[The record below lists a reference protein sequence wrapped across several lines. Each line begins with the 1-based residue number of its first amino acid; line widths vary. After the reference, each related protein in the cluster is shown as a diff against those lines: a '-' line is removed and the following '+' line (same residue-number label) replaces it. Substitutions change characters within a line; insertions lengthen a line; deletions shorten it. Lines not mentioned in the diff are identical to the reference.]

1 MSAAVL
7 LWGCPLLRSSGDRLI
22 LPAVLLACISCLQP
36 GIDPVFLTLLSSVHG
51 LAPDFHGWI
60 VTATQSGMAI
70 GSLLTWRWGTRI
82 PRDAF
87 ALAAGFAAVAA
98 LATPH
103 TAPFMVLLTVRA
115 LYGGAMGMLY
125 TQAMSNAALNRPHG
139 AYGAV
144 FLCQLMLSTG
154 IAIGLPAIST
164 VAGPTMALSALAA
177 APLGALLLVAF
188 STRSTAPPQ
197 HSPKPGA
204 AQVHENTTLRAWAS
218 ASATLLFICSTM
230 MIWTFSG
237 ALAVKA
243 GISETVIGQA
253 VALGSLAGA
262 ATAFLVMRERSV
274 VPPPLTGVLAGLAL
288 LSPIAATST
297 GNAEMFI
304 VAIVLLNIG
313 STAIIVRT
321 SGLASAASQDS
332 LFRRFVA
339 CTHALGMIMGPLT
352 GSLATGLFGDVGL
365 LVAAVMAIAAAC
377 LMLLFAEAHSL
388 RMRLWTK
395 PREALQQP

>member
-1 MSAAVL
+1 
-7 LWGCPLLRSSGDRLI
+7 
-22 LPAVLLACISCLQP
+22 
-36 GIDPVFLTLLSSVHG
+36 
-51 LAPDFHGWI
+51 
-60 VTATQSGMAI
+60 
-70 GSLLTWRWGTRI
+70 
-82 PRDAF
+82 
-87 ALAAGFAAVAA
+87 
-98 LATPH
+98 
-103 TAPFMVLLTVRA
+103 
-115 LYGGAMGMLY
+115 
-125 TQAMSNAALNRPHG
+125 
-139 AYGAV
+139 
-144 FLCQLMLSTG
+144 
-154 IAIGLPAIST
+154 
-164 VAGPTMALSALAA
+164 MALSALAA

>member
-1 MSAAVL
+1 
-7 LWGCPLLRSSGDRLI
+7 
-22 LPAVLLACISCLQP
+22 
-36 GIDPVFLTLLSSVHG
+36 
-51 LAPDFHGWI
+51 
-60 VTATQSGMAI
+60 
-70 GSLLTWRWGTRI
+70 
-82 PRDAF
+82 
-87 ALAAGFAAVAA
+87 
-98 LATPH
+98 
-103 TAPFMVLLTVRA
+103 
-115 LYGGAMGMLY
+115 
-125 TQAMSNAALNRPHG
+125 
-139 AYGAV
+139 
-144 FLCQLMLSTG
+144 
-154 IAIGLPAIST
+154 
-164 VAGPTMALSALAA
+164 
-177 APLGALLLVAF
+177 
-188 STRSTAPPQ
+188 
-197 HSPKPGA
+197 
-204 AQVHENTTLRAWAS
+204 
-218 ASATLLFICSTM
+218 M